1 MNSHALSDG
10 SLANCYGY
18 HFITLPFCLAVATGY
33 DPAFSPVTG
42 EYHYQASPATIN
54 LEEDNGVEPSPYHYN
69 GPGFKS
75 GCVPLRPI
83 FQSILLTL
91 SYFSI
96 GCQYLF
102 ENYFGRGDRT
112 RTYISSITLYGLEDR
127 HGTPRFLDV
136 DYNISSW
143 LMSTSFLNFFF
154 PVRFRLPQTAH
165 FLPMPTK
172 SLSQTHQ

>member
-1 MNSHALSDG
+1 MNSQALSDAC
-10 SLANCYGY
+10 LANKCGY
-18 HFITLPFCLAVATGY
+18 HFTTLPFCLAVATGY

-102 ENYFGRGDRT
+102 ENYFGQGGGT
-112 RTYISSITLYGLEDR
+112 RTPISSSYALRLRRPRRY
-127 HGTPRFLDV
+127 TPTTHA

-172 SLSQTHQ
+172 SRSQTHQ